1 MIKRSYML
9 TVGLG
14 LFFGTGFNA
23 QFPILDT
30 IADKA
35 IQKYQSSCELL
46 ILRNDPDRRAAFI
59 N

>member
-1 MIKRSYML
+1 ML